1 MFKNCHAYPHGPAKQ
16 KIIEKFLRTLHVFV
30 LHAYP
35 HGPAGQK
42 KMNLKKDYET
52 IFNCTD
58 ALMSYKSCSVNLQH
72 EDVIHNSYLTTL
84 HKLHLALVAHDVYG

>member
-1 MFKNCHAYPHGPAKQ
+1 MLDIMKNPSILPNQRGKMQIDTFGNVLMFKNCSAYPHGPAKH

-42 KMNLKKDYET
+42 NELEKRL
-52 IFNCTD
+52 
-58 ALMSYKSCSVNLQH
+58 
-72 EDVIHNSYLTTL
+72 
-84 HKLHLALVAHDVYG
+84 